1 MPFVPLTEAERA
13 AMLERVGLASTDRL
27 FDGIPATVRFPKLG
41 LPPGEPEL
49 SVAREMRARAA
60 ENRPATEL
68 ACFLGAGVYR
78 HHIPSAVGALASRG
92 EFLTSYTPYQ
102 PEISQGTLQVAF
114 EFQSLMCDLYGME
127 VANSGV
133 YDGATALAEAVL
145 MAERLTGR
153 QRVVIAGS
161 VHPEYRAVVATYGAA
176 RGSELEVSRVSAGAS
191 AVDIDDPAA
200 LLDAQTACCVVQYP
214 SFFGGIQDWSALRA
228 ACDRV
233 GALLVMVC
241 YPIALG
247 LLRPPGAWGAD
258 IAVGEGQ
265 PLGVPMSYGGPWVG
279 IMATRQRY
287 VRQLPGRIV
296 GAARDAQGR
305 RGYVLTLQAREQH
318 IRREKAT
325 SNICTSEALLA
336 LHATVYLSLLG
347 PRGLREVAESC
358 HQYAHH
364 AASAI
369 AALPG
374 YAVLTP
380 DPFFHEFVVR
390 CPRPPEELGRRLLAR
405 GILAGL
411 PLGRYYPELADCA
424 LYCCTEM
431 TTRVEIERLVEALQD
446 EG

>member
-1 MPFVPLTEAERA
+1 
-13 AMLERVGLASTDRL
+13 S
-27 FDGIPATVRFPKLG
+27 
-41 LPPGEPEL
+41 
-49 SVAREMRARAA
+49 AA

-153 QRVVIAGS
+153 RRVVLSGA
-161 VHPEYRAVVATYGAA
+161 VHPEYRAVVATYAA
-176 RGSELEVSRVSAGAS
+176 SRGSELEVAGVSAGAS
-191 AVDIDDPAA
+191 ALALQDPAE
-200 LLDAQTACCVVQYP
+200 LLDSDTACCVVQYP
-214 SFFGGIQDWSALRA
+214 SFFGNVDDWSALRA
-228 ACDRV
+228 ACDGV
-233 GALLVMVC
+233 GAMLVVVSN
-241 YPIALG
+241 PIALG

-296 GAARDAQGR
+296 GAARDAEGQ

-347 PRGLREVAESC
+347 PRGLREGAENC
-358 HQYAHH
+358 YQYAHH
-364 AASAI
+364 AASPG
-369 AALPG
+369 AALAS
-374 YAVLTP
+374 YTVLTSGP
-380 DPFFHEFVVR
+380 LFHEFVVR
-390 CPRPPEELGRRLLAR
+390 GPRDPDELSRRLLAR
-405 GILAGL
+405 GIVAGL
-411 PLGRYYPELADCA
+411 PLGRYYPGLADCA

-431 TTRVEIERLVEALQD
+431 TTRAETERLVEALQD